1 VAVAKQLVVT
11 LENRPGSLAQ
21 LCSEL
26 AKVAVNI
33 QAIQASEGNPAT
45 PVRLLVSQMD
55 AAKKVCERLGLK
67 YNEESVL
74 AILVGNRPGALGRIT
89 RKLADAGVN
98 IDYLY
103 GTIEKDTRQA
113 LIVCGV
119 SDIEAA
125 KRAVP

>member
-1 VAVAKQLVVT
+1 MAVAKQLVVT
-11 LENRPGSLAQ
+11 LENRPGSLAE

-33 QAIQASEGNPAT
+33 HAIQASETRPAT
-45 PVRLLVSQMD
+45 PVRLLVSHPD
-55 AAKKVCERLGLK
+55 AAKKVCERLNLK
-67 YNEESVL
+67 YKEESVL

-103 GTIEKDTRQA
+103 GTIEKDTKQA

-125 KRAVP
+125 ARAVP